1 MDICIFYSWQ
11 SKYRNNCDKIITK
24 ALVGAVNE
32 LNKEQKEFHYT
43 IERGGGDVVG
53 SEHIDNNI
61 DKIIK
66 TRADIAIVDFTHNGA
81 APQKDPT
88 TGEWKKEKCTPNT
101 NAVFENGKL
110 ENELGPQQVFKVYN
124 TAYGD
129 LKINLEMPFDLHQE
143 HFPTPFFCDDSADA
157 EARKRIVDG
166 LKRDIKARIKDST
179 GASLENQKVR
189 FSPLVP
195 LRNEYSKKMWQSDFK
210 PTKPYA
216 DIYDRVSS
224 GASFRLLGL
233 PGLGKTRM
241 VGEAFRKNNNDVY
254 YCDCRSQNAKE
265 IMGAVDSLM
274 ERRGNAKQVVILDN
288 CSQSLCGFMNESI
301 NQNGYNCQLITIH
314 YDPSENVDSGIE
326 AIQLRVDSFVEVVKA
341 MVDEVKDMPNDVR
354 EIIIDMAGGFP
365 LMADLMIDNFH
376 NGISVTNV
384 SKGDVFNRMLG
395 IDQKN
400 PTDQEKLKVLT
411 AFSIFKFIGLYGLQE
426 KQGRF
431 IAGNK
436 IVTDIRGT
444 EDDNLQV
451 FKTVHG
457 QYQKVEILERQG
469 NLVLMRLIPL
479 AIYLCKSWFDKQTTD
494 SISEL
499 INQIRSCPDEGTR
512 NMLVESLSRRITLL
526 AEVPLAKEL
535 NDGLTDPD
543 KSPFL
548 TEEVVLSSLGSRL
561 FLAFSEVNPEACAF
575 ALHRMIANKN
585 EEEIKALEP
594 ARRNLAWALD
604 HLAFDKRSF
613 RWAMLTLARFSLAE
627 TEDQFANNTT
637 GLFVDRFPIL
647 LPGTE
652 VDLMTRIDVLK
663 ELSKDSQYHKLV
675 KKSLHR
681 ALSTSHFQRTGGAEK
696 QGTKKLKDYIPTFHE
711 VSIYYNASLDMLLEL
726 AETQQD
732 IDDIA
737 KTLANNAH
745 GYYTQGESDFL
756 FRGLEIIAPK
766 KNYVWEEMKIS
777 LSYLIDY
784 NARKG
789 AKYRLDEIEDWKQK
803 LTKEDYVY
811 KLLHLGNDIMRR
823 HNSSYQ
829 DNIKVVHEE
838 YGRMAKELIDQQ
850 LYKDPI
856 IISGILQGEC
866 FYYNEYGFTLSSY
879 ANEIGVQKELL
890 DILLN
895 QVLYQEVSRNGENLL
910 LYFIMNI
917 EDKDLLE
924 RIYEATYK
932 SEKKRLLPAMYAI
945 KNEGEDKLAQLFGLL
960 DNDEICIKD
969 FSGYFNYHT
978 LNNYDVKYVAGRLLD
993 FGAEGAG
1000 LVLTHCHNLLFGDL
1014 ELDADYQAIARRC
1027 LMLVDL
1033 QEIQMDDY
1041 LYLQSMNNYLV
1052 NHRDEEMALHIQD
1065 LQEKSFDKTHYSRG
1079 DYYLGQLYR
1088 KVFRSYP
1095 ELLKPRLFNLL
1106 EDKRERH
1113 SWIDLLST
1121 GYPQEKGEEEP
1132 MYMLIPIDEWF
1143 VWLEKATANDRA
1155 YALAMMFSYSTGS
1168 EASPEM
1174 LRLLDGYWC
1183 DEVRDA
1189 ISCRFHSY
1197 SWTGTGIPLFKER
1210 IAICKDFVSK
1220 LTNLEAKEWFKKDIG
1235 YWEKEIEEELLK
1247 NAHERAIY
1255 D

>member
-1 MDICIFYSWQ
+1 MEICIFYSWQ
-11 SKYRNNCDKIITK
+11 SKYRNNCDNIIRK
-24 ALVGAVNE
+24 ALDKAVNE

-66 TRADIAIVDFTHNGA
+66 TRADIAIVDFTHNEA
-81 APQKDPT
+81 VPQKDPA
-88 TGEWKKEKCTPNT
+88 TGEWQKVKCSPNT

-110 ENELGPQQVFKVYN
+110 ENELGPRQVFKVYN

-129 LKINLEMPFDLHQE
+129 LKTNLEMPFDLRQE
-143 HFPTPFFCDDSADA
+143 HFPIPFYCGDSVGADV
-157 EARKRIVDG
+157 RKRIVEG
-166 LKRDIKARIKDST
+166 LKRAIKARIKDST
-179 GASLENQKVR
+179 DAFLDNQKIR

-210 PTKPYA
+210 PTKPFA
-216 DIYDRVSS
+216 DICEKVSS

-241 VGEAFRKNNNDVY
+241 VGEVFRNNNNDVY
-254 YCDCRSQNAKE
+254 YCDCRNQSIKE
-265 IMGAVDSLM
+265 VMEAVDRLM
-274 ERRGNAKQVVILDN
+274 ERKSDTKQVVVLDN
-288 CSQSLCGFMNESI
+288 CSQSLCGLMNESI

-395 IDQKN
+395 IDPKN
-400 PTDQEKLKVLT
+400 ATDQDKLKVLT
-411 AFSIFKFIGLYGLQE
+411 AFSIFKFIGLYGQQE

-436 IVTDIRGT
+436 IVTDIRGS
-444 EDDNLQV
+444 EDDNLQL

-457 QYQKVEILERQG
+457 QYQNVEILERQG

-479 AIYLCKSWFDKQTTD
+479 AIYLCKSWFEKQTTD

-499 INQIRSCPDEGTR
+499 IDQIRSCPDEGTR
-512 NMLVESLSRRITLL
+512 NMLMESLSRRITLL

-575 ALHRMIANKN
+575 AIYRMIVSKSD
-585 EEEIKALEP
+585 EEIRALEP

-613 RWAMLTLARFSLAE
+613 RWAMLTLARFSLVE
-627 TEDQFANNTT
+627 TENQFANNTT

-652 VDLMTRIDVLK
+652 VDLMTRVDVLK
-663 ELSKDSQYHKLV
+663 ELIKDSQYHELV

-681 ALSTSHFQRTGGAEK
+681 ALGTSHFQRTGGAEK
-696 QGTKKLKDYIPTFHE
+696 QGTKKLKDYTPTFQE
-711 VSIYYNASLDMLLEL
+711 VSKYYNASLDMLLEH

-737 KTLANNAH
+737 KTLADNAH
-745 GYYTQGESDFL
+745 GYYTQGEPDFL

-766 KNYVWEEMKIS
+766 KNYVWEEMKVS

-789 AKYRLDEIEDWKQK
+789 TKYRLDEIEGWKK
-803 LTKEDYVY
+803 RLTKEDYVY

-829 DNIKVVHEE
+829 DNIKVVREE
-838 YGRMAKELIDQQ
+838 YARLAKELVDRR
-850 LYKDPI
+850 LYEDPNI
-856 IISGILQGEC
+856 IFSIFQGEC
-866 FYYNEYGFTLSSY
+866 FYYNIYGFTLSSY
-879 ANEIGVQKELL
+879 AKEVGVQNELL
-890 DILLN
+890 EILLN
-895 QVLYQEVSRNGENLL
+895 QVLYHEVSGNGESIL
-910 LYFIMNI
+910 LYFMMNI
-917 EDKDLLE
+917 EDKDIVE
-924 RIYEATYK
+924 YIYASTLK

-960 DNDEICIKD
+960 DNDEISVKD

-978 LNNYDVKYVAGRLLD
+978 LDNFDVKYVAGRLLD
-993 FGAEGAG
+993 YGAEGAG
-1000 LVLTHCHNLLFGDL
+1000 LVLLHCHNLLFGDM
-1014 ELDADYQAIARRC
+1014 ELDAGYQAIARRC
-1027 LMLVDL
+1027 LMLVNL
-1033 QEIQMDDY
+1033 QGFQMNDY

-1052 NHRDEEMALHIQD
+1052 KHHDEEMALHIQD
-1065 LQEKSFDKTHYSRG
+1065 LQEKSLKDQYSHG
-1079 DYYLGQLYR
+1079 NYYLGQLYR
-1088 KVFRSYP
+1088 KVLRSYLD
-1095 ELLKPRLFNLL
+1095 LLKPRLFEIL
-1106 EDKRERH
+1106 DDERTQH
-1113 SWIDLLST
+1113 SWIDFMST
-1121 GYPQEKGEEEP
+1121 GYPQEKGEGEP
-1132 MYMLIPIDEWF
+1132 VYRLIPIDEWF
-1143 VWLEKATANDRA
+1143 VWLGKTTTNNRI
-1155 YALAMMFSYSTGS
+1155 YALTMMFDYASGS
-1168 EASPEM
+1168 EASLEM
-1174 LRLLDGYWC
+1174 LRLLDGYWS

-1189 ISCRFHSY
+1189 FSCRFHSY
-1197 SWTGTGIPLFKER
+1197 SWSGTGIPLYKNR

-1220 LTNLEAKEWFKKDIG
+1220 LTNPEAKEWFKKDIAH
-1235 YWEKEIEEELLK
+1235 WEKEIEEELLH